1 MINTQSVITCR
12 RIIQVTDAGEQFSD
26 FTLTA
31 GEYFGERALLL
42 GEPRAANVTAVT
54 KTVVMVLDRE
64 TFNSLLGPL
73 REVIDH
79 NMNMRVLSSIRLFE
93 KLTKNEKGL

>member
-1 MINTQSVITCR
+1 MK
-12 RIIQVTDAGEQFSD
+12 VTDAGEQFSD
-26 FTLTA
+26 FTLSA
-31 GEYFGERALLL
+31 GDYFGERALLL

-54 KTVVMVLDRE
+54 KTVVMALDRE

-79 NMNMRVLSSIRLFE
+79 NMNMRVLSSIKLFD
-93 KLTKNEKGL
+93 KLTRTEKGKPPISFSNI